1 MKQLTLSQRAI
12 EIGITGWSQDLP
24 RVRCINCGCLMR
36 RGAERCES
44 KRCASG

>member
-1 MKQLTLSQRAI
+1 MRQLTLSP
-12 EIGITGWSQDLP
+12 EITGWKQDLP

-44 KRCASG
+44 KRCAT